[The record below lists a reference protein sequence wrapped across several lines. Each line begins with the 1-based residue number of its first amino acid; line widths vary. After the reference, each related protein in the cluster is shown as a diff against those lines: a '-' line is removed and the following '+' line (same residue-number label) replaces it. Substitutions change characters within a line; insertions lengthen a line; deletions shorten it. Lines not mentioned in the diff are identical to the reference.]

1 MSSNLVLLKRNQIGT
16 IQGLVMQS
24 LLAGTVSRIGR
35 EAPACLPSIAVASKA
50 THETPVFSAS
60 ATATSKPFHK
70 SRATNMTAHSGRSIW
85 MRVVSLIAI
94 GLAQLMTIWEGG
106 AVLFVDGAAHG
117 RRRLCAFRA
126 LVQFSGRDRLHRRRR
141 RLVDAPALGRVVSD
155 CRGGDPALVFLAF
168 GVHVALG
175 GAWERRTV
183 VAMTLRTLVWAGIA
197 AIAWRRSAANAPV
210 AREH

>member
-1 MSSNLVLLKRNQIGT
+1 M
-16 IQGLVMQS
+16 
-24 LLAGTVSRIGR
+24 TV
-35 EAPACLPSIAVASKA
+35 
-50 THETPVFSAS
+50 
-60 ATATSKPFHK
+60 
-70 SRATNMTAHSGRSIW
+70 HSGCAIW

-94 GLAQLMTIWEGG
+94 GFGLMTIWEGG
-106 AVLFVDGAAHG
+106 AVLFVDGAARQAAGHYVPFVLWFNFLAG
-117 RRRLCAFRA
+117 FAYIVAGVGLWMRRRWAARLAIVITVATA
-126 LVQFSGRDRLHRRRR
+126 L
-141 RLVDAPALGRVVSD
+141 A
-155 CRGGDPALVFLAF
+155 FLAF